1 MISRK
6 ELLNRIR
13 AIVLTREPDAK
24 IYLYGSRA
32 LGTGKNDSD
41 WDLLILIDKEEITAR
56 IEHEIT
62 SPLYELEFEVGEVIS
77 PMIYTEKEWFGKYT
91 VTPFYS
97 NVMREGILLFPFG
110 CCTFEK
116 NIANGKNH

>member
-1 MISRK
+1 MITRK
-6 ELLNRIR
+6 ELLNRIQ
-13 AIVLTREPDAK
+13 AIVLAIEPNAK

-32 LGTGKNDSD
+32 RGAGKNDSD
-41 WDLLILIDKEEITAR
+41 WDLLILIDKEKITAQDEYD
-56 IEHEIT
+56 IS

-97 NVMREGILLFPFG
+97 NVMREGILL
-110 CCTFEK
+110 
-116 NIANGKNH
+116 

>member
-1 MISRK
+1 MITRK

-13 AIVLTREPDAK
+13 AIVLAIEPNAK

-32 LGTGKNDSD
+32 RGAGKNDSD
-41 WDLLILIDKEEITAR
+41 WDLLILIDKEEITAQN
-56 IEHEIT
+56 EYDIT
-62 SPLYELEFEVGEVIS
+62 SPLYDLEFEVGEVIS

-97 NVMREGILLFPFG
+97 NVMREGILL
-110 CCTFEK
+110 
-116 NIANGKNH
+116 